1 MRRGHHHFHFLTFLG
16 VVLLVGVF
24 LYKVFFVNDFLGR
37 ILDRFSST
45 SDQIVPVYGPSPDSS
60 EKELKEVIIRYP
72 DGRETTFGVS
82 GAVVLKGNFLRI
94 ENSGKTVVYWLPKG
108 TKVFIRESN

>member
-24 LYKVFFVNDFLGR
+24 LYKVFFVNNFLGR
-37 ILDRFSST
+37 VLDRFSST
-45 SDQIVPVYGPSPDSS
+45 SDQIVTVYSPSPDSS

-72 DGRETTFGVS
+72 DGRKTLLDVS
-82 GAVVLKGNFLRI
+82 GAVVLKGDFLRI
-94 ENSGKTVVYWLPKG
+94 ESSGKTVVYWLPKG
-108 TKVFIRESN
+108 TKVSIRESN